1 MKKYK
6 KLIIEKEKG
15 ITIVTLNRPKVMNAL
30 DGELLNE
37 LRAALAE
44 LQSDPKTRVLILTG
58 AGKAFCTGVDLN
70 YAKKISQ
77 SSMEISTYLMNVQE
91 IFRLEKMDK
100 PIVSAINGY
109 ALGEGCDLALACDFR
124 IASTDAKIGMTYTQ
138 LGFAPP
144 PRAIYRV
151 IQLVGMARAEE
162 LLLLGEMIGAKEAVK
177 IGLINKVVPPEKL
190 DSTVL
195 DLAERLAKGAPLALE
210 LTKKGIH
217 ALFETVV
224 RGSSDLYLRILGEC
238 FESRDAKE
246 GLDAKLQKRGATF
259 KGK

>member
-1 MKKYK
+1 MKKFR
-6 KLIIEKEKG
+6 KLIIEREKG

-30 DGELLNE
+30 DGELLTE
-37 LRAALAE
+37 LRTALAE
-44 LQSDPKTRVLILTG
+44 LQADPKTRAMILTG
-58 AGKAFCTGVDLN
+58 AGRAFCTGIDLH
-70 YAKKISQ
+70 YAKKISR

-124 IASTDAKIGMTYTQ
+124 IASSEAKIGMTYTQ

-162 LLLLGEMIGAKEAVK
+162 LLLLGSVLGAKDAAK

-195 DLAERLAKGAPLALE
+195 DLAERLSRGAPLALE

-238 FESRDAKE
+238 FESRDARE
-246 GLDAKLQKRGATF
+246 GLDAKLEKREPVF
-259 KGK
+259 KGR

>member
-1 MKKYK
+1 MKKFK
-6 KLIIEKEKG
+6 KLIIENERRV
-15 ITIVTLNRPKVMNAL
+15 TIVTLNRPQVMNAL
-30 DGELLNE
+30 DAELLNE
-37 LRAALAE
+37 LRTALAE
-44 LQSDPKTRVLILTG
+44 LQADPKTRAIVLTG
-58 AGKAFCTGVDLN
+58 AGRAFCTGIDLN
-70 YAKKISQ
+70 YARKISQ

-124 IASTDAKIGMTYTQ
+124 IASTEAKLGMTYTQ

-151 IQLVGMARAEE
+151 IHLVGMARAEE
-162 LLLLGEMIGAKEAVK
+162 LLLLGSTISAKEAAK
-177 IGLINKVVPPEKL
+177 IRLINKAVPPEKL
-190 DSTVL
+190 EPTVL
-195 DLAERLAKGAPLALE
+195 ELAERLAKGAPLALG

-238 FESRDAKE
+238 FESRDARE
-246 GLDAKLQKRGATF
+246 GLDAKFEKREPVFRGR
-259 KGK
+259 